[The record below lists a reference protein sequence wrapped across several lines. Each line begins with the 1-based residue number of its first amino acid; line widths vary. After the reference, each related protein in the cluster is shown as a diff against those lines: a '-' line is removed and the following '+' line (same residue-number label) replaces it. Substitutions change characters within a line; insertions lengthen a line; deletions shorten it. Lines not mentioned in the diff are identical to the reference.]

1 MLKRI
6 KGKYC
11 DTASAKLIGAISSGK
26 FGDPAGYEEQLFINR
41 NKQNFL
47 YVAGGPESKYPAED
61 IQLFTEEQAEEW
73 QKLNM
78 PEV

>member
-11 DTASAKLIGAISSGK
+11 DTTTAKLVGAVNCGE
-26 FGDPAGYEEQLFINR
+26 FGDPAGYEEQLFITR
-41 NKQNFL
+41 SKQHFL
-47 YVAGGPESKYPAED
+47 YTAGGPESKYPEED

-73 QKLNM
+73 KKVNI